1 MIIPDINIL
10 IYAYDRTSPY
20 HEESRLWWEETVNS
34 GVSIGLPAI
43 VILGFLR
50 ITTHPRVWAT
60 PMPIKVALEIVDSW
74 LGQPTVTPIDPTSQ
88 HWRLLSEFLLKVQ
101 LGGKLVSDAHLAAIA
116 REHRATLVTN
126 DRDFERFAGVSIFNP
141 LSS

>member
-1 MIIPDINIL
+1 
-10 IYAYDRTSPY
+10 
-20 HEESRLWWEETVNS
+20 
-34 GVSIGLPAI
+34 
-43 VILGFLR
+43 
-50 ITTHPRVWAT
+50 
-60 PMPIKVALEIVDSW
+60 MPIKVALEIVDSW
-74 LGQPTVTPIDPTSQ
+74 LGQPTVTIIDPTSQ